1 MKVRE
6 KAVTP
11 DPSFSYIL
19 LRAAQELFSKPPG
32 ELDEAEHGKALAQ
45 AERASDLEECILRSP
60 EAAGVIAPEEQIERA
75 VAEIAERYPD
85 EAAFGEDLARNGLDP
100 AGLRRALYRQCRVEN
115 VLEKVAAGAPQAS
128 DVDVSI
134 FYHAHLERFRMP
146 ETREAFHI
154 LVSINEDFTENT
166 HAAAQERIETIGVQ
180 LAKKPR
186 RFAELAQRHS
196 ECPTALQG
204 GRIGP
209 VKRGQLYPSLDEA
222 LFAMGEDEIQGPV
235 ESPMGLH
242 FLLCGKI
249 QPSRTLSL
257 KDAAPG
263 IRRHLAERYRE
274 SHCKRWMSGLAAR
287 DEAHHLTP

>member
-1 MKVRE
+1 M
-6 KAVTP
+6 TP
-11 DPSFSYIL
+11 DPSFPYIL
-19 LRAAQELFSKPPG
+19 LRASQELFQKAPG
-32 ELDEAEHGKALAQ
+32 ELDEVERGKALEQAQ
-45 AERASDLEECILRSP
+45 RAGDLEERILRAP

-75 VAEIAERYPD
+75 VAEIVARYPE
-85 EAAFGEDLARNGLDP
+85 EAAFTEDLARNGLNP
-100 AGLRRALYRQCRVEN
+100 ASLRLALQRQCRADN
-115 VLEKVAAGAPQAS
+115 VLEKIGASAPKPS
-128 DVDVSI
+128 EVDVSI
-134 FYHAHLERFRMP
+134 FYHAHLERFRVP

-154 LVSINEDFTENT
+154 LISINEDFADNT
-166 HAAAQERIETIGVQ
+166 RSAVQERIATIGVQ
-180 LAKKPR
+180 LAKKPK

-209 VKRGQLYPSLDEA
+209 VKRGQLYPALDEA
-222 LFAMGEDEIQGPV
+222 LFAMQDDETRGPV

-242 FLLCGKI
+242 FIRCGKI

-274 SHCKRWMSGLAAR
+274 SHCKHWMSGLAAR
-287 DEAHHLTP
+287 DESHHPTP